1 MRRRVI
7 KSLLSV
13 GLLVLTPS
21 SRAGAQYS
29 IDWFNFSGGGGS
41 STGGIYSIAGT
52 IGQHGAGVPMSG
64 GHYSLTGGFW
74 SLVGAVQTPGAPTL
88 SATLLTNNSVL
99 VSWPYPSTGFSLEQ
113 SGALGATNW
122 VGVAATPVQVG
133 SQWQVLVYSPV
144 GNIFYRLR
152 TY

>member
-1 MRRRVI
+1 MKCRVI
-7 KSLLSV
+7 KSLLLV
-13 GLLVLTPS
+13 GLLILAPS
-21 SRAGAQYS
+21 SHAGAQYS

-74 SLVGAVQTPGAPTL
+74 SLVGAVQTPGAPPL
-88 SATLLTNNSVL
+88 SAALLTNNSVL

-122 VGVAATPVQVG
+122 VEVATAPVHVG
-133 SQWQVLVYSPV
+133 PQWQVLVSSPV
-144 GNIFYRLR
+144 GNTFYRLR
-152 TY
+152 TH